1 MRNRERQ
8 RANRK
13 KKVEDE
19 IRRCRRSTCACN
31 SEGYCIALSNATF
44 DGKPCPFYKTHE
56 QARNDKGAALL
67 HLVEAGRLDL
77 IEKNYGGKKDVDQQ
91 T

>member
-13 KKVEDE
+13 LKRQEE
-19 IRRCRRSTCACN
+19 RYCRRYTCDSN
-31 SEGYCIALSNATF
+31 RDGLCIALSNATF

-56 QARNDKGAALL
+56 QARHDKGAALL

-77 IEKNYGGKKDVDQQ
+77 IEKNYGGNKDVDQQ